1 MFVLNGPPDA
11 FNLPARP
18 RLPRLN
24 IRPAAAATLVTA
36 ACYGLAAAFA
46 FGHRG

>member
-18 RLPRLN
+18 RLPRMN
-24 IRPAAAATLVTA
+24 IRPAAAATVVMA
-36 ACYGLAAAFA
+36 AGYCLAAAYSFWD
-46 FGHRG
+46 RG